1 MDQRE
6 GKAACLDLKV
16 RLEVSAMNLV
26 LKSDR
31 LLLRPL
37 SENDSDLSI
46 EILTDPA
53 VMRYVGKTYT
63 SEQVIQEL
71 PTTLKRC
78 AGGCIGFWCVIDR
91 LTKEKLGTALLQPLP
106 IDVKGTPWNLVGGE
120 ELPDGEVEVG
130 YFLKKSAWGKGYA
143 TEACSRLLK
152 FAFEETQL
160 KEVVAITA
168 PNNTASKNV
177 LKKSGLIAEGMRR
190 AYAAQRP
197 GFRITRQQW
206 AEKNDPRVR

>member
-1 MDQRE
+1 
-6 GKAACLDLKV
+6 
-16 RLEVSAMNLV
+16 MNLV
-26 LKSDR
+26 LDSDR

-37 SENDSDLSI
+37 SENDLDVSI

-53 VMRYVGKTYT
+53 VMKFVGDTHTK
-63 SEQVIQEL
+63 EQVIQEL
-71 PTTLKRC
+71 PGTLKRC

-91 LTKEKLGTALLQPLP
+91 STKEKLGTALLQPLP

-130 YFLKKSAWGKGYA
+130 YFFKRSAWGKGYA

-152 FAFEETQL
+152 FAFEEAKL

-168 PNNTASKNV
+168 PNNTASQNV
-177 LKKSGLIAEGMRR
+177 LKKSGLISEGMRP
-190 AYAAQRP
+190 AYASQRP

-206 AEKNDPRVR
+206 SEKNQQAS

>member
-1 MDQRE
+1 
-6 GKAACLDLKV
+6 
-16 RLEVSAMNLV
+16 MNLV

-37 SENDSDLSI
+37 SENDLDVSI

-53 VMRYVGKTYT
+53 VMKYVAKTHT
-63 SEQVIQEL
+63 KEQVIQEL
-71 PTTLKRC
+71 PAALKRC

-168 PNNTASKNV
+168 PNNTASQNV

-190 AYAAQRP
+190 AYASQRP

-206 AEKNDPRVR
+206 SEKNQEAS

>member
-1 MDQRE
+1 
-6 GKAACLDLKV
+6 
-16 RLEVSAMNLV
+16 MNLV

-37 SENDSDLSI
+37 SENDLDVSI
-46 EILTDPA
+46 EILTDPE
-53 VMRYVGKTYT
+53 VMKYVAKTYT
-63 SEQVIQEL
+63 NEQVIQEL
-71 PTTLKRC
+71 PAALKRC

-91 LTKEKLGTALLQPLP
+91 FTKEKLGTALLQPLP

-130 YFLKKSAWGKGYA
+130 YFLKKSAWGKVYA

-152 FAFEETQL
+152 FVFEETQL

-168 PNNTASKNV
+168 PNNTASQNV

-190 AYAAQRP
+190 AYASQRP

-206 AEKNDPRVR
+206 SEKNQEAS

>member
-1 MDQRE
+1 
-6 GKAACLDLKV
+6 
-16 RLEVSAMNLV
+16 MNLV

-37 SENDSDLSI
+37 SENDLDVSI

-53 VMRYVGKTYT
+53 VMKYVAKTHT
-63 SEQVIQEL
+63 KEQVIQEL
-71 PTTLKRC
+71 PAALKRC
-78 AGGCIGFWCVIDR
+78 AGGCIGFWCVIDG

-168 PNNTASKNV
+168 PNNTASQNV

-190 AYAAQRP
+190 AYASQRP

-206 AEKNDPRVR
+206 SEKNQEAS